1 MIECWHPLGCLYLM
15 NRSYAGRASKMDDI
29 NVKIHQ
35 FIKDRLGIDESAIT
49 NNASFYDD
57 LNVDSLD
64 FCELIVDIEKE
75 FDMTIPDDMYEK
87 FTTVGSLINY
97 VFKQTNLKT
106 SKEPE
111 MSTVLE
117 ERIAS

>member
-1 MIECWHPLGCLYLM
+1 M

-29 NVKIHQ
+29 NLKIHQ

-49 NNASFYDD
+49 SSASFYDD

-75 FDMTIPDDMYEK
+75 FDMAIPDDMYEK
-87 FTTVGSLINY
+87 FTTVGSLVNY
-97 VFKQTNLKT
+97 VSKQANLKT
-106 SKEPE
+106 PKEPE
-111 MSTVLE
+111 MSSVLE